1 MAAVDAGDAPGR
13 AADALLAAA
22 CFALDPAAFGGI
34 VVHTEQDET
43 CECWLAQLRQILAP
57 GISWRALPA
66 HIDEE
71 RLLGGTDLE
80 ATLASGR
87 AVRTRGLLSECR
99 GGLVLIRS
107 AERLAPQ
114 LAALVG
120 QAMDSAGGDNFG
132 VVALDSSRE
141 DNEQLPAVLA
151 ERLAMHVD
159 LRGVHPDAVG
169 ASVPDAE
176 ALTAARQRWPAVS
189 TPLSAQQVLCAAAAA
204 CGIDSMRVPLL
215 ALRVARASCA
225 LAGREL
231 MGEADLLAA
240 ARLVIAP
247 RSRID
252 PGAMNETAADAAA
265 ANQEP
270 DPEARQPEQ
279 PDAAEALQEPADGEL
294 ADRVLAAARA
304 AIPAQLL
311 ASLAASE
318 TALRSARS
326 AGRSGAAMRHG
337 RRGRPAG
344 VRSGKPGAGA
354 RLNIVATLRAAAP
367 WQRLRRAQS
376 SAHGARVQVRVA
388 DFRVTHFSQRSETAT
403 LFVIDASGSSA
414 LHRLAEIKGAV
425 EVLLAECYVRRDQV
439 AVITFR
445 GKRAELLL
453 PPTRSLV
460 RAKRCLAGAA
470 GGGATPLASGIDAA
484 RELAEQL
491 RRRGFT
497 PSVVLL
503 TDGQANVGRGALM
516 GREQAQLDALQAAKL
531 FGAQKFRTLLIDTS
545 PRPQAAA
552 RLLAEA
558 MRCRYLPLP
567 HADARSLAGAVQSAQ

>member
-1 MAAVDAGDAPGR
+1 MAGLEASDSSGR
-13 AADALLAAA
+13 SADALLAAA
-22 CFALDPAAFGGI
+22 CFALDPTALGGI
-34 VVHTEQDET
+34 VVHTEQDDT
-43 CECWLAQLRQILAP
+43 CESWLAQLRQTLAP

-71 RLLGGTDLE
+71 RLLGGIDLE

-99 GGLVLIRS
+99 GGVVLIRS

-120 QAMDSAGGDNFG
+120 QAMDSAGGDRFA

-159 LRGVHPDAVG
+159 LRGVRPDAFG
-169 ASVPDAE
+169 ASGLDAD
-176 ALTAARQRWPAVS
+176 ALTVARRRLPAVS
-189 TPLSAQQVLCAAAAA
+189 TPLSAQQVMCAAAAA

-225 LAGREL
+225 LAGRNHIA
-231 MGEADLLAA
+231 EADLLAA

-252 PGAMNETAADAAA
+252 PGATNE
-265 ANQEP
+265 EP
-270 DPEARQPEQ
+270 ESKPRQPEQSEQSEQ
-279 PDAAEALQEPADGEL
+279 PDAAEAPQELADGKL

-318 TALRSARS
+318 FALRSARS
-326 AGRSGAAMRHG
+326 AGRSGAALRHG

-344 VRSGKPGAGA
+344 VRSGKPRTGA
-354 RLNIVATLRAAAP
+354 RLNIVATLRTAAP

-376 SAHGARVQVRVA
+376 RTLGARVLVRVA
-388 DFRVTHFSQRSETAT
+388 DFQVTHFNQRSETAT

-531 FGAQKFRTLLIDTS
+531 LGARKFRTLLIDTS

-558 MRCRYLPLP
+558 MHCRYLPLP
-567 HADARSLAGAVQSAQ
+567 HADARSLAGAVQSAP

>member
-1 MAAVDAGDAPGR
+1 MAGPEASELSGR
-13 AADALLAAA
+13 SADALLAVA
-22 CFALDPAAFGGI
+22 CFALDPTALGGI
-34 VVHTEQDET
+34 VVHTGQDET
-43 CECWLAQLRQILAP
+43 CESWLAQLRRALAQ

-71 RLLGGTDLE
+71 RLLGGIELE

-87 AVRTRGLLSECR
+87 AVRTRGLFVECR
-99 GGLVLIRS
+99 GGVALIRS

-120 QAMDSAGGDNFG
+120 LAMDSAGGDSFA

-159 LRGVHPDAVG
+159 LRGLHPDVFG
-169 ASVPDAE
+169 ASGLDAD
-176 ALTAARQRWPAVS
+176 ALAAARQRLPAVA
-189 TPLSAQQVLCAAAAA
+189 TPLAAQQVLCATAAA

-225 LAGREL
+225 LAGRERID
-231 MGEADLLAA
+231 EADLQAA

-252 PGAMNETAADAAA
+252 PGATNE
-265 ANQEP
+265 EP
-270 DPEARQPEQ
+270 EPEPRQPEQ
-279 PDAAEALQEPADGEL
+279 SDAAEAPQEPADGQL

-304 AIPAQLL
+304 AIPAELL
-311 ASLAASE
+311 ASLATGA

-344 VRSGKPGAGA
+344 VRVGKPRAGT

-376 SAHGARVQVRVA
+376 GTHGARVLVRVA
-388 DFRVTHFSQRSETAT
+388 DFHVTHFSQRSETAT

-425 EVLLAECYVRRDQV
+425 EVLLAQCYVRRDQV

-516 GREQAQLDALQAAKL
+516 GREQAQLAALQAAKL
-531 FGAQKFRTLLIDTS
+531 LGAQKFRTLLIATS

-558 MRCRYLPLP
+558 MHCRYLPLP
-567 HADARSLAGAVQSAQ
+567 HADARSLAGAVQSAP

>member
-1 MAAVDAGDAPGR
+1 LAEADAGDATGR
-13 AADALLAAA
+13 ATDALLAAA
-22 CFALDPAAFGGI
+22 CFALDPTAFGGV
-34 VVHTEQDET
+34 VVHTGQDET
-43 CECWLAQLRQILAP
+43 CEAWLTQLRQVLAP
-57 GISWRALPA
+57 AISWRALPA

-71 RLLGGTDLE
+71 RLLGGIDLE

-87 AVRTRGLLSECR
+87 AVRTQGLLRECR
-99 GGLVLIRS
+99 GGVVLVRS

-120 QAMDSAGGDNFG
+120 QAMDSAGADGFA
-132 VVALDSSRE
+132 VVALDCSRE
-141 DNEQLPAVLA
+141 DDERLPAVLG
-151 ERLAMHVD
+151 ERLALHVD
-159 LRGVHPDAVG
+159 LRGVHPDAFG
-169 ASVPDAE
+169 ASGLDTDAL
-176 ALTAARQRWPAVS
+176 AAARQRWPAV
-189 TPLSAQQVLCAAAAA
+189 TAPLSAQQVLCAAAAA

-215 ALRVARASCA
+215 ALRVARASGA
-225 LAGREL
+225 LAGRDHV
-231 MGEADLLAA
+231 GEADLLAA

-247 RSRID
+247 RSRSD
-252 PGAMNETAADAAA
+252 PGAMNETDADAAA
-265 ANQEP
+265 ANEAP
-270 DPEARQPEQ
+270 DPEPRQ
-279 PDAAEALQEPADGEL
+279 PDAAEALPEPADGEL

-311 ASLAASE
+311 ASLAASA

-326 AGRSGAAMRHG
+326 AGRSGALMRHG

-344 VRSGKPGAGA
+344 VRSGKPRAGA
-354 RLNIVATLRAAAP
+354 RLNIVATLRTAAP

-376 SAHGARVQVRVA
+376 NTQSARVLVRVA

-403 LFVIDASGSSA
+403 IFVIDASGSSA

-497 PSVVLL
+497 PAVVLL
-503 TDGQANVGRGALM
+503 TDGQANVGRGARM
-516 GREQAQLDALQAAKL
+516 GREQAQLDALQAATL
-531 FGAQKFRTLLIDTS
+531 LGAQKFRTLLIDTS

-552 RLLAEA
+552 RQLAEA
-558 MRCRYLPLP
+558 MHCRYLPLP
-567 HADARSLAGAVQSAQ
+567 HADARSLAGAVQSGS